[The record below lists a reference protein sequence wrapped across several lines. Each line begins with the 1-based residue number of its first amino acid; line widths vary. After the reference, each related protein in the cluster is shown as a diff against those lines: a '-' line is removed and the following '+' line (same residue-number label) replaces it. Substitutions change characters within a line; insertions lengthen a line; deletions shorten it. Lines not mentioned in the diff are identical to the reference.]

1 MSYYELKDND
11 VFVNTIEANPSYK
24 FYVQSGSVYIN
35 DQQAVAGAYS
45 NNILGVPE
53 GFISLYEY
61 NVNRNPAD
69 TPIHPFI
76 TKGGHKQ
83 KFKTM
88 TDTEFNTQ
96 FGYGGDLITGSY
108 NMSASI
114 SKMYITSSTETD
126 YKFLRSLKSSCN
138 HYKFYSQAF
147 DFSNFETPTVS
158 NPVTILDVP
167 SIFYGNSLKKGEV
180 ILSTYVSGTLAARL
194 TDPKKN
200 GELVQTYGPTTG
212 STEGVV
218 LYNEGIIILT
228 GSTFFAQLALQ
239 PGGAAETS
247 NSPPISLSWN
257 TFGFGL
263 ASVDDLS
270 YDAGWLS
277 ASYDLEFDS
286 ISQLQNMTV
295 LAKAP
300 YGELNHSNNP
310 TYLKYTGQDPVT
322 TTNPYQF
329 IESNREIKNIVPAA
343 QTDED
348 PPFQKE
354 TYISKICIYDKNKR
368 LVGICK
374 LATPIRKTEVNEYLF
389 KMKIDL

>member
-35 DQQAVAGAYS
+35 DQQAVSGAYAH
-45 NNILGVPE
+45 NILGVPE

-61 NVNRNPAD
+61 NVNRNPAH
-69 TPIHPFI
+69 TPIHPFV

-96 FGYGGDLITGSY
+96 FGYGGDIITGSY
-108 NMSASI
+108 NI
-114 SKMYITSSTETD
+114 SSSVTRMLITSSAD
-126 YKFLRSLKSSCN
+126 PNYRKLRALKSACN
-138 HYKFYSQAF
+138 HYMFYSQNF
-147 DFSNFETPTVS
+147 DFAVHYEDVATTPV
-158 NPVTILDVP
+158 NMINIP
-167 SIFYGNSLKKGEV
+167 SIFYGKCLKKGS
-180 ILSTYVSGTLAARL
+180 LSLKYYISGTLAATA
-194 TDPKKN
+194 TDLRQN
-200 GELVQTYGPTTG
+200 GELVQTQGPTTG
-212 STEGVV
+212 SVV
-218 LYNEGIIILT
+218 GTVMYNEGIILLTSSATIDSNPLAYNIL
-228 GSTFFAQLALQ
+228 GHSTWV
-239 PGGAAETS
+239 TY
-247 NSPPISLSWN
+247 
-257 TFGFGL
+257 GFGMNDG
-263 ASVDDLS
+263 SSMDLTT
-270 YDAGWLS
+270 LS
-277 ASYDLEFDS
+277 ASFALEFES

-310 TYLKYTGQDPVT
+310 TYLKYTGQEPVT
-322 TTNPYQF
+322 TANKHQF

-343 QTDED
+343 QTDEE

-389 KMKIDL
+389 KMKLDL

>member
-35 DQQAVAGAYS
+35 DQQAVSGAHS
-45 NNILGVPE
+45 DNILGVPE

-61 NVNRNPAD
+61 NVNRD
-69 TPIHPFI
+69 TTVSASLIHPFI

-96 FGYGGDLITGSY
+96 FGYGGDIITGSY
-108 NMSASI
+108 NMSSSI
-114 SKMYITSSTETD
+114 TRMLITSSAENNFR
-126 YKFLRSLKSSCN
+126 KLRALKSACN
-138 HYKFYSQAF
+138 HYMFYSQNF
-147 DFSNFETPTVS
+147 DFAVHYEDVATTPV
-158 NPVTILDVP
+158 NMINIP
-167 SIFYGNSLKKGEV
+167 SIFYGKCLKKGTLCLKYY
-180 ILSTYVSGTLAARL
+180 ISGTLAATA
-194 TDPKKN
+194 TDLRQN
-200 GELVQTYGPTTG
+200 GELVQTQGLTTG
-212 STEGVV
+212 SVV
-218 LYNEGIIILT
+218 GTVMYNEGIILLTSSAQINSASINYETSTTSSWIRYGYGMNDVNT
-228 GSTFFAQLALQ
+228 GSIALS
-239 PGGAAETS
+239 T
-247 NSPPISLSWN
+247 
-257 TFGFGL
+257 
-263 ASVDDLS
+263 
-270 YDAGWLS
+270 LS
-277 ASYDLEFDS
+277 ASYALEFES
-286 ISQLQNMTV
+286 ISQVQNMTV

-310 TYLKYTGQDPVT
+310 TYLKYTGQEPVT
-322 TTNPYQF
+322 TANKHQF

-343 QTDED
+343 QTDEE

-389 KMKIDL
+389 KMKLDL

>member
-35 DQQAVAGAYS
+35 DQQAVSGAYS
-45 NNILGVPE
+45 DNILGVPE

-61 NVNRNPAD
+61 NVNRNPAH

-76 TKGGHKQ
+76 TKGGQKQ

-96 FGYGGDLITGSY
+96 FGYGGDIITGSY
-108 NMSASI
+108 NMSS
-114 SKMYITSSTETD
+114 SVTRMLITSSAETN
-126 YKFLRSLKSSCN
+126 YRKLRALKSACN
-138 HYKFYSQAF
+138 HYMFYSQNF
-147 DFSNFETPTVS
+147 DFATHYEDVATTPV
-158 NPVTILDVP
+158 NMINIP
-167 SIFYGNSLKKGEV
+167 SIFYGKCLKKGTLCLKYY
-180 ILSTYVSGTLAARL
+180 ISGTLAATA
-194 TDPKKN
+194 TDLRKN
-200 GELVQTYGPTTG
+200 GELVQTQGPTTG
-212 STEGVV
+212 SVV
-218 LYNEGIIILT
+218 GTVMYNEGIILLTSSAEINSASIDYETSTTSSWIRYGYGMNDANT
-228 GSTFFAQLALQ
+228 GSIAL
-239 PGGAAETS
+239 T
-247 NSPPISLSWN
+247 
-257 TFGFGL
+257 T
-263 ASVDDLS
+263 
-270 YDAGWLS
+270 LS
-277 ASYDLEFDS
+277 ASFALEFES
-286 ISQLQNMTV
+286 ISQVQNMTV

-310 TYLKYTGQDPVT
+310 TYLKYTGKEPVT
-322 TTNPYQF
+322 TTNTHQF
-329 IESNREIKNIVPAA
+329 IESNREIKNVVPAA
-343 QTDED
+343 QTDEE

-389 KMKIDL
+389 KMKLDL